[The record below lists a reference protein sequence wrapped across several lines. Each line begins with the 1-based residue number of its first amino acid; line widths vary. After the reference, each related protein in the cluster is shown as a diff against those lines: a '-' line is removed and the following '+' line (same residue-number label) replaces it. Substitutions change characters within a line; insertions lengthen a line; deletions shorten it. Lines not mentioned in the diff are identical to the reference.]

1 MNKVSLT
8 GRMVADP
15 ELKQVGD
22 DNVSL
27 LRVTIA
33 VRRNF
38 KNSDGEYDAD
48 FIPVVFWRNN
58 AEFVSNYGAKGRMIG
73 VTGRLETRKYEDDK
87 YTDED
92 GNAVLRYMTEVIAD
106 DVEFLDKRQDNDD
119 SDEGEVEEAE
129 AAPPKAT
136 RPAPKKATPVK
147 NGAKAAPSRS
157 SVARQAA
164 PAAKAKKKVASPF

>member
-1 MNKVSLT
+1 MNKVIIT
-8 GRMVADP
+8 GRMTADP
-15 ELKQVGD
+15 ELRQVGD
-22 DNVSL
+22 DNISL
-27 LRVTIA
+27 LRMNIA

-38 KNSDGEYDAD
+38 KNSDGEYDTD

-73 VTGRLETRKYEDDK
+73 ITGRLEVRSYEDEK

-92 GNAVLRYMTEVIAD
+92 GNAVTRFVTEVIAD

-119 SDEGEVEEAE
+119 TDEGEVEETE

-136 RPAPKKATPVK
+136 KPVSKKTGTK
-147 NGAKAAPSRS
+147 NGVKVMPSRS
-157 SVARQAA
+157 HVTRQVA
-164 PAAKAKKKVASPF
+164 PAAKTKKRVASPF